1 MSGDAFIGPEAT
13 VKILPISCLT
23 HFRCLIIFGN
33 DLLLGGLAS
42 PRGCFP

>member
-23 HFRCLIIFGN
+23 HFRIFVS